1 VSGTPTS
8 APGSIEAER
17 LQTRAV
23 RVISAATGIT
33 SLAMTL
39 WFPFLPLFM
48 LQVGATDAAD
58 AIFWVAVAQSV
69 QGLMR
74 LVSGPL
80 WGMLADRQG
89 RKKMF
94 VRTLYSAALTTF
106 VLSAIGAPWQASIAL
121 GLHGL
126 LSGFVPAAIA
136 LTSVTVPDGKMKNA
150 LSLVSGSQYLGSA
163 IGPMIGA
170 ALVIAFGYRG
180 AILSSG
186 LMVLVVATL
195 VVYMVPADTVKKK
208 VEPGDSGDSGDNGEH
223 GGVAALE
230 PFRFTLQLALAT
242 FIYFMLFALNSFR
255 GVATPIALQGIA
267 GEDVT
272 QVTGI
277 AFGLGGIASALG
289 IWLLSGRMFKGHTLG
304 STLLVTTLLLAASHF
319 LLAHAD
325 TVFLFVLWFTVISL
339 LNAAMSPVTNT
350 LIAFNVSRA
359 RRGTG
364 FGIASSAQAVA
375 FMAGPMA
382 AAWFA
387 ATSSL
392 ETGFAILGVML
403 AGLAI
408 LIHMVLKEPAAKE

>member
-1 VSGTPTS
+1 VSSTS
-8 APGSIEAER
+8 TDSLGSAEAER

-69 QGLMR
+69 QGVMR

-170 ALVIAFGYRG
+170 ALVIALGYRG

-186 LMVLVVATL
+186 LMVIVVATI
-195 VVYMVPADTVKKK
+195 VVYLVPADTIKKK
-208 VEPGDSGDSGDNGEH
+208 VEAGE
-223 GGVAALE
+223 GADGAALE
-230 PFRFTLQLALAT
+230 PFKFTLQLALAT
-242 FIYFMLFALNSFR
+242 FIYFMLFALNTFR

-272 QVTGI
+272 HVTGI

-289 IWLLSGRMFKGHTLG
+289 IWLLSWRMFKGHKLG
-304 STLLVTTLLLAASHF
+304 STLLMTTLLLAASHF

-325 TVFLFVLWFTVISL
+325 SVVLFVLWFTVISL
-339 LNAAMSPVTNT
+339 LNAAMSPVTNM

-387 ATSSL
+387 TTSL
-392 ETGFAILGVML
+392 QTGFAILGGML
-403 AGLAI
+403 VGLAL
-408 LIHMVLKEPAAKE
+408 LIRLVLKEPSAKE